1 VISSLRPASPYYYG
15 ARAGNAGGTSWSA
28 ETERFTTLPLAPQ
41 IDSLAAVAIEANS
54 VTLGAQVVMTG
65 GEDPGVTLYFGITD
79 GGSDAGS
86 WQSNVTLGIIGQSQS
101 AVVSGLNEGVTYSF
115 RARAVNRAGESWAP
129 ASGSFTTLAAT
140 GPGVVINEVHY
151 DADPKTEAAEFVELH
166 NAGDLSVD
174 LSDWTLAG
182 LGGFVFPAGTSI
194 DPGGYLVVAEE
205 ASTMPSKFGVL
216 TSLEYSGNLRADGD
230 DLRLLDELGTEMD
243 RVNYQAGFPWPVA
256 ARGQGASMELLHPEL
271 DNDLGGSWR
280 SSGAGPALP
289 PVTYL
294 PSGSS
299 AILGHTRLKMFG
311 RRPAR
316 LRLPFRSALF
326 VRGERIG
333 CV

>member
-1 VISSLRPASPYYYG
+1 VGLKSATPAYAIIRDATAITGSSARLRGAVTESGSDPPTVTIFYG
-15 ARAGNAGGTSWSA
+15 TSDGGANAGAW
-28 ETERFTTLPLAPQ
+28 E
-41 IDSLAAVAIEANS
+41 NS
-54 VTLGAQVVMTG
+54 VSVGNTKGDFSRMMTLLVPET
-65 GEDPGVTLYFGITD
+65 
-79 GGSDAGS
+79 S
-86 WQSNVTLGIIGQSQS
+86 
-101 AVVSGLNEGVTYSF
+101 YSS
-115 RARAVNRAGESWAP
+115 RAGESWTP
-129 ASGSFTTLAAT
+129 ASGSFTTRAAT

-151 DADPKTEAAEFVELH
+151 DADPKTEAAEFVERH
-166 NAGDLSVD
+166 NAGDLTVD

-205 ASTMPSKFGVL
+205 ASTMQSKFGVV

-280 SSGAGPALP
+280 SSGAGPARP

-294 PSGSS
+294 PSGSTGN
-299 AILGHTRLKMFG
+299 LGSFQPERCLASVG
-311 RRPAR
+311 LYQRRDLVVGSRAVGIR
-316 LRLPFRSALF
+316 
-326 VRGERIG
+326 
-333 CV
+333 